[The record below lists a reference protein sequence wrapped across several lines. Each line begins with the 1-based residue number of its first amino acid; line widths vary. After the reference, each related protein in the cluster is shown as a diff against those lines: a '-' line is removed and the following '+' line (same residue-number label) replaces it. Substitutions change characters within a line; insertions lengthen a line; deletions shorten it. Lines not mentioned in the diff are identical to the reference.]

1 MGSMAGGSRSWLDR
15 EVWRA
20 ASALAEAVNDWTPPT
35 SPGGA
40 GRLGQIAM
48 NVIDRMVGCDL
59 GSILVAAPGEPWTV
73 AGEIDDNRSLAQSY
87 WRYAAEMS
95 PEEVRRMAQPFT
107 RAEDVFEDRRRE
119 TLGVF
124 REFLAP
130 RGLREVLVANW
141 LADGRVYGVG
151 ITRRRGP
158 FTDRERGRLR
168 ALFPHLRAS
177 LRAVALLNDAPADY
191 PGAGAGGPW
200 GLTPGQERTMALAVR
215 GMTNE
220 EIAGLLGISSN
231 TVRNVLVGVFE
242 KAGVSSRAE
251 LAFAA
256 RSAAWGE
263 RSGAS
268 LKEQRRYAATVAA
281 NHRRAADVRNE

>member
-1 MGSMAGGSRSWLDR
+1 MGSMASGSRGWLDR

-20 ASALAEAVNDWTPPT
+20 ASDLAEAVNDRTLPT
-35 SPGGA
+35 SPTSPTA
-40 GRLGQIAM
+40 ANRLGQIAM
-48 NVIDRMVGCDL
+48 EVIDRMVGCDL

-73 AGEIDDNRSLAQSY
+73 AGEIDDNRSLAESY

-95 PEEVRRMAQPFT
+95 PEEMRRMAEPFA
-107 RAEDVFEDRRRE
+107 RAEDIFEGRRRE

-141 LADGRVYGVG
+141 LADGRVYGMGV
-151 ITRRRGP
+151 TRRRGP
-158 FTDRERGRLR
+158 FTERERGRLR
-168 ALFPHLRAS
+168 ALFPHLRAA
-177 LRAVALLNDAPADY
+177 LRAAALLNDAPADY

-242 KAGVSSRAE
+242 KAGVSSRTE

-256 RSAAWGE
+256 RGAAGGE
-263 RSGAS
+263 RVGAS
-268 LKEQRRYAATVAA
+268 LEEQQRYIAKVAA
-281 NHRRAADVRNE
+281 NHRRDPNV

>member
-1 MGSMAGGSRSWLDR
+1 MGSMASGGRVWLDR

-20 ASALAEAVNDWTPPT
+20 ASDLAEAVNDATPPT
-35 SPGGA
+35 PQAPGG
-40 GRLGQIAM
+40 LGQIAIGA
-48 NVIDRMVGCDL
+48 IDRLVGCDV
-59 GSILVAAPGEPWTV
+59 GSIIVAIPGEPWVT
-73 AGEIDDNRSLAQSY
+73 AGEIGDTRPLTESY

-95 PEEVRRMAQPFT
+95 PAEVRRMAQPFS
-107 RAEDVFEDRRRE
+107 RAEDVFEARRRE

-151 ITRRRGP
+151 VTRRRGP
-158 FTDRERGRLR
+158 FTERDRERLR

-177 LRAVALLNDAPADY
+177 LRAAALLSDAPADY

-242 KAGVSSRAE
+242 KAGVSSRTE
-251 LAFAA
+251 LAFAV

-263 RSGAS
+263 RTGAS
-268 LKEQRRYAATVAA
+268 FREQRQYIATVAA
-281 NHRRAADVRNE
+281 NHRRAPNI